1 MLVCSCFTFLLL
13 FHCPLVIPHE
23 LIALYEL
30 VALYELIA
38 LYELVALYAAEGRVV
53 VIAGASCHV

>member
-1 MLVCSCFTFLLL
+1 MSLLL
-13 FHCPLVIPHE
+13 LCEHVVPHE

-30 VALYELIA
+30 FV
-38 LYELVALYAAEGRVV
+38 LYAAEGGVV

>member
-1 MLVCSCFTFLLL
+1 MLFLMSLLL
-13 FHCPLVIPHE
+13 LCEHVIPH
-23 LIALYEL
+23 
-30 VALYELIA
+30 ELIA

>member
-30 VALYELIA
+30 VAPHELIA
-38 LYELVALYAAEGRVV
+38 LCAAEGGVV

>member
-1 MLVCSCFTFLLL
+1 MLVCSCCTFLLL
-13 FHCPLVIPHE
+13 CNCPLVIPHE
-23 LIALYEL
+23 LIALCEH
-30 VALYELIA
+30 VIPHELIA

>member
-1 MLVCSCFTFLLL
+1 MSLLL
-13 FHCPLVIPHE
+13 LCEHVIPHE

-30 VALYELIA
+30 VAPHELI
-38 LYELVALYAAEGRVV
+38 ALYAAEGRVV

>member
-1 MLVCSCFTFLLL
+1 MSLL
-13 FHCPLVIPHE
+13 FLCEHVIPHELIALCE

-30 VALYELIA
+30 VAPHELI
-38 LYELVALYAAEGRVV
+38 ALYAAEGRVV

>member
-1 MLVCSCFTFLLL
+1 MSLLL
-13 FHCPLVIPHE
+13 LCEHVIPHE

-38 LYELVALYAAEGRVV
+38 LYAAEGRVV

>member
-30 VALYELIA
+30 VAPHELI
-38 LYELVALYAAEGRVV
+38 ALYAAEGRVV

>member
-1 MLVCSCFTFLLL
+1 MSLLL
-13 FHCPLVIPHE
+13 LCEHVIPHE

-30 VALYELIA
+30 VAPHELVALYELI
-38 LYELVALYAAEGRVV
+38 ALYAAEGRVV

>member
-13 FHCPLVIPHE
+13 CNCPLVVPHE

-30 VALYELIA
+30 IALCELVAPHELI
-38 LYELVALYAAEGRVV
+38 ALYAAEGRVV